1 MKKSNVGPERFD
13 SNILLPGDVRDPE
26 SFKTFYFFAFPPR
39 DARLQSRSFARW
51 NQHRRN
57 PLMSVDINNVGGGS
71 MKKVKCVIGS
81 IFLVGVCVTSLWAEY
96 NLVVR
101 FPIMVSVVSVPGL
114 LALLGALLRAPEGYE
129 NENGFHI
136 RARRKQA
143 RRPRHVL
150 AMSGSWS

>member
-1 MKKSNVGPERFD
+1 
-13 SNILLPGDVRDPE
+13 
-26 SFKTFYFFAFPPR
+26 
-39 DARLQSRSFARW
+39 
-51 NQHRRN
+51 
-57 PLMSVDINNVGGGS
+57 MSVDINNVGGGS
-71 MKKVKCVIGS
+71 MKKVKGVIGF

-96 NLVVR
+96 NLAVR
-101 FPIMVSVVSVPGL
+101 FPIMVSVVSVSGL

-150 AMSGSWS
+150 ATSGSRS